1 MCQYKLWHIGWL
13 LFDKLRLSLVYTTNT
28 EVFQMTLT
36 RDFSYDQ
43 LATIK
48 AFFTQAEWD
57 TIDAA
62 LEDYKCYAD
71 DEAAEE
77 DLIGGIPVM
86 DRINSIDE
94 KMIHLYK
101 RLG

>member
-1 MCQYKLWHIGWL
+1 
-13 LFDKLRLSLVYTTNT
+13 
-28 EVFQMTLT
+28 MTLT
-36 RDFSYDQ
+36 RDFSYEQ

-48 AFFTQAEWD
+48 AFFTEAESD

-62 LEDYKCYAD
+62 LEEYKCYAD

>member
-1 MCQYKLWHIGWL
+1 MIMKL
-13 LFDKLRLSLVYTTNT
+13 KM
-28 EVFQMTLT
+28 MT
-36 RDFSYDQ
+36 
-43 LATIK
+43 

-62 LEDYKCYAD
+62 LEEYKCYAD

-86 DRINSIDE
+86 DRIDSIDG
-94 KMIHLYK
+94 KIYHLYK

>member
-1 MCQYKLWHIGWL
+1 MPVVKLSHGVVAFCHISIIISTYKQYTGIFK
-13 LFDKLRLSLVYTTNT
+13 
-28 EVFQMTLT
+28 MTLT

-48 AFFTQAEWD
+48 SYFTQGEWD

-77 DLIGGIPVM
+77 DLIDGIPVM
-86 DRINSIDE
+86 DRIDSIDG
-94 KMIHLYK
+94 KIYNLYK

>member
-1 MCQYKLWHIGWL
+1 
-13 LFDKLRLSLVYTTNT
+13 
-28 EVFQMTLT
+28 MTLT

-48 AFFTQAEWD
+48 SFFTEAEWS

-77 DLIGGIPVM
+77 DLIDGIPVM
-86 DRINSIDE
+86 DRIDSIDG
-94 KMIHLYK
+94 KIFTLYQ
-101 RLG
+101 RLA

>member
-1 MCQYKLWHIGWL
+1 
-13 LFDKLRLSLVYTTNT
+13 
-28 EVFQMTLT
+28 MTLT

-48 AFFTQAEWD
+48 AFFTEAEWD

-62 LEDYKCYAD
+62 LEEYKCYAD

-86 DRINSIDE
+86 DRIDSIGD
-94 KMIHLYK
+94 KMVHLYK

>member
-1 MCQYKLWHIGWL
+1 
-13 LFDKLRLSLVYTTNT
+13 
-28 EVFQMTLT
+28 MTLT
-36 RDFSYDQ
+36 RDFSYEQ

-48 AFFTQAEWD
+48 AFFTEVEWD

-86 DRINSIDE
+86 DRIESIDD
-94 KMIHLYK
+94 KISHLYK

>member
-48 AFFTQAEWD
+48 AFFTQGEWD

-71 DEAAEE
+71 DEAAEN

-86 DRINSIDE
+86 DRIDSIDD
-94 KMIHLYK
+94 KIMHLYK

>member
-1 MCQYKLWHIGWL
+1 
-13 LFDKLRLSLVYTTNT
+13 
-28 EVFQMTLT
+28 MTQS
-36 RDFSYDQ
+36 RDFSYEQ
-43 LATIK
+43 LATVK
-48 AFFTQAEWD
+48 AFFTEAEWD

-62 LEDYKCYAD
+62 LEEYKCYAD

-86 DRINSIDE
+86 DRIESIDD
-94 KMIHLYK
+94 KISHLYK

>member
-1 MCQYKLWHIGWL
+1 
-13 LFDKLRLSLVYTTNT
+13 
-28 EVFQMTLT
+28 MTLT

-57 TIDAA
+57 TIDVA
-62 LEDYKCYAD
+62 LEEYNCYAD
-71 DEAAEE
+71 DETPEE

-86 DRINSIDE
+86 DRIESIDD
-94 KMIHLYK
+94 KISHLYK

>member
-1 MCQYKLWHIGWL
+1 
-13 LFDKLRLSLVYTTNT
+13 
-28 EVFQMTLT
+28 MTLT
-36 RDFSYDQ
+36 RDFSYEQ
-43 LATIK
+43 LATIT
-48 AFFTQAEWD
+48 FFTEAEWD

-62 LEDYKCYAD
+62 LEEYKCYAD

-86 DRINSIDE
+86 DRIESIDD
-94 KMIHLYK
+94 KISHLYK

>member
-1 MCQYKLWHIGWL
+1 
-13 LFDKLRLSLVYTTNT
+13 
-28 EVFQMTLT
+28 MTLT

-48 AFFTQAEWD
+48 SYFTQGEWD

-71 DEAAEE
+71 DETPEE

-94 KMIHLYK
+94 KMTHLYK

>member
-1 MCQYKLWHIGWL
+1 
-13 LFDKLRLSLVYTTNT
+13 
-28 EVFQMTLT
+28 MTLT
-36 RDFSYDQ
+36 RDFSYEQ

-48 AFFTQAEWD
+48 AFFTEEEWD

-62 LEDYKCYAD
+62 LEEYKCYAD

-86 DRINSIDE
+86 DRIESIDY
-94 KMIHLYK
+94 KISHLYK

>member
-1 MCQYKLWHIGWL
+1 
-13 LFDKLRLSLVYTTNT
+13 
-28 EVFQMTLT
+28 MTLT

-86 DRINSIDE
+86 DRIESIDD
-94 KMIHLYK
+94 KISHLYK

>member
-1 MCQYKLWHIGWL
+1 VAHGVVALLPLVTIISIYKQHTGI
-13 LFDKLRLSLVYTTNT
+13 FK
-28 EVFQMTLT
+28 MTLT

-48 AFFTQAEWD
+48 AFFTQGEWD

-77 DLIGGIPVM
+77 DLIDGIPVM
-86 DRINSIDE
+86 DRIDSIDG
-94 KMIHLYK
+94 KMYHLYK

>member
-1 MCQYKLWHIGWL
+1 
-13 LFDKLRLSLVYTTNT
+13 
-28 EVFQMTLT
+28 MTLT
-36 RDFSYDQ
+36 RDFSYEQ

-48 AFFTQAEWD
+48 AFFTEAEWD

-62 LEDYKCYAD
+62 LEEYKCYAD

-86 DRINSIDE
+86 DRICL
-94 KMIHLYK
+94 LYTSPSP
-101 RLG
+101 RDNR

>member
-1 MCQYKLWHIGWL
+1 
-13 LFDKLRLSLVYTTNT
+13 
-28 EVFQMTLT
+28 MTLT

-48 AFFTQAEWD
+48 SFFTEAEWS

-77 DLIGGIPVM
+77 DLIDGIPFM
-86 DRINSIDE
+86 DRIDSIDG
-94 KMIHLYK
+94 KIYHLYR
-101 RLG
+101 RLA

>member
-1 MCQYKLWHIGWL
+1 
-13 LFDKLRLSLVYTTNT
+13 
-28 EVFQMTLT
+28 MTLT

-57 TIDAA
+57 TIDVA
-62 LEDYKCYAD
+62 LEEYKWYAD
-71 DEAAEE
+71 DETPEE

-94 KMIHLYK
+94 KMTHLYK

>member
-1 MCQYKLWHIGWL
+1 
-13 LFDKLRLSLVYTTNT
+13 
-28 EVFQMTLT
+28 MTLT
-36 RDFSYDQ
+36 RDFSYAQ
-43 LATIK
+43 LAPIK
-48 AFFTQAEWD
+48 AFFTEAAWD

-77 DLIGGIPVM
+77 DLIGGSPVM
-86 DRINSIDE
+86 DRIESIDD
-94 KMIHLYK
+94 KISHLYK

>member
-1 MCQYKLWHIGWL
+1 
-13 LFDKLRLSLVYTTNT
+13 
-28 EVFQMTLT
+28 MTQS
-36 RDFSYDQ
+36 RDFGYEQ

-48 AFFTQAEWD
+48 SYFTQGEWD

-77 DLIGGIPVM
+77 DLIDGIPVM
-86 DRINSIDE
+86 DRVNSIDN
-94 KMIHLYK
+94 KIYHLYS

>member
-1 MCQYKLWHIGWL
+1 
-13 LFDKLRLSLVYTTNT
+13 
-28 EVFQMTLT
+28 MTLT
-36 RDFSYDQ
+36 RDFSYEQ

-48 AFFTQAEWD
+48 AFFTDAEWD
-57 TIDAA
+57 TFSAS
-62 LEDYKCYAD
+62 LEDYESYAN

-94 KMIHLYK
+94 KMTHLYK

>member
-1 MCQYKLWHIGWL
+1 MCQYKLWHTRSL
-13 LFDKLRLSLVYTTNT
+13 LFDNFRLSLVYTTNT

-62 LEDYKCYAD
+62 LEEYKCYAD

>member
-1 MCQYKLWHIGWL
+1 
-13 LFDKLRLSLVYTTNT
+13 
-28 EVFQMTLT
+28 MTLT

-62 LEDYKCYAD
+62 LEEYKCCLLYTS
-71 DEAAEE
+71 
-77 DLIGGIPVM
+77 PSPR
-86 DRINSIDE
+86 DR
-94 KMIHLYK
+94 
-101 RLG
+101 G

>member
-1 MCQYKLWHIGWL
+1 
-13 LFDKLRLSLVYTTNT
+13 
-28 EVFQMTLT
+28 MTLT

-48 AFFTQAEWD
+48 SYFTQGEWD

-62 LEDYKCYAD
+62 LEDYKCYAY

-77 DLIGGIPVM
+77 DLIDGIPVM
-86 DRINSIDE
+86 YRIDSIDG
-94 KMIHLYK
+94 KIYHLYK